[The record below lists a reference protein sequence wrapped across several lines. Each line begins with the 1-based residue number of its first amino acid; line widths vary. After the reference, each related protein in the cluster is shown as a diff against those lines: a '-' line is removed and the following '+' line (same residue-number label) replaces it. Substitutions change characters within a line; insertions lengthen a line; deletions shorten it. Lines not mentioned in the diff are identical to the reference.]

1 MSRATTFFRHE
12 CQHTVLRQ
20 TGGLRR
26 CEVAGDNNLLT
37 GRHRRMG
44 RPRPQQMVHHAA
56 GDIADVRSTLTEEV
70 ILHALKDIDVALDDF
85 LKAELDVEAGGT
97 NFLTH
102 VVDKR
107 DVIEDQE
114 MCVEDGGLRF
124 TQTLG
129 DFLPE
134 LGDRLARGL

>member
-1 MSRATTFFRHE
+1 MSRATTLFRHE
-12 CQHTVLRQ
+12 SQHTVLRQ

-26 CEVAGDNNLLT
+26 CEVAGDDNLLT

-44 RPRPQQMVHHAA
+44 RPRPQQMVHHTA

-85 LKAELDVEAGGT
+85 LKAELDVEAGRK

-107 DVIEDQE
+107 DVVEDE
-114 MCVEDGGLRF
+114 EVRIKDGGL
-124 TQTLG
+124 
-129 DFLPE
+129 
-134 LGDRLARGL
+134 

>member
-1 MSRATTFFRHE
+1 MSRATALFRHE
-12 CQHTVLRQ
+12 RQYTVLRQ

-26 CEVAGDNNLLT
+26 REVTGDDNLLT
-37 GRHRRMG
+37 GSHRRMG
-44 RPRPQQMVHHAA
+44 WPRPQQMVHHAA
-56 GDIADVRSTLTEEV
+56 GDIADIRGSLTKEV

-107 DVIEDQE
+107 DVVEDE
-114 MCVEDGGLRF
+114 EVCIEDGGLRF

-134 LGDRLARGL
+134 LGDCLARSL